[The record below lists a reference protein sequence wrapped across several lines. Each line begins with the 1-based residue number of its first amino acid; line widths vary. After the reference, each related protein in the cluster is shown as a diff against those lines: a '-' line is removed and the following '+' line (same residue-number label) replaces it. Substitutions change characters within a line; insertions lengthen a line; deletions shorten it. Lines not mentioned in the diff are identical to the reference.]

1 MAYEEVSPASW
12 RQQRRWLRFAAEQSR
27 SLMKD
32 VILGRIVVAA
42 SSLSGH
48 VLPMLR
54 IGAHLQEEGHDVT
67 VVSAAEF
74 RDDVERA
81 GLRLVPLGPAAHVRP
96 PSQPPRIPMPNL
108 LRRLLLGLAELEST
122 FVAPLAAQ
130 YDALEHVLAQG
141 PVDVV
146 LADLTFTGV
155 LPLLLK
161 ERSRPAVFAIGVG
174 PITLSSMDTPP
185 FGMAWAPRQ
194 GMDYEGVHRVVQN
207 ILLRGVQNSLNRALG
222 TRGAPPSP
230 VSLVDWPRVADR
242 LLQLTVPAFEYP
254 RRDLPETVDFIGPVL
269 LDRAAAF
276 DPPDWWPEML
286 AARTV
291 VHVTQGTFDNH
302 DQDRLIGP
310 TLAALRDTD
319 AVVVATTG
327 RPLTFTDVPPN
338 AFVAEWLPYQALLP
352 HVDVMVT
359 NGGYGGVQHALRYG
373 IPLIVAGET
382 SDKAEVAARVAYTG
396 VGVNLGTTA
405 PSVSRIRSAV
415 DEVLASSDY
424 RDAAQRMGADI
435 ADLRALDRI
444 GQLVGSATQTRG
456 VHN

>member
-1 MAYEEVSPASW
+1 
-12 RQQRRWLRFAAEQSR
+12 
-27 SLMKD
+27 MKD
-32 VILGRIVVAA
+32 VTLGRIVVAA

-67 VVSAAEF
+67 VVSAPEF

-81 GLRLVPLGPAAHVRP
+81 GLRLVPLGPAAHVPP
-96 PSQPPRIPMPNL
+96 PSQPPRVPIPRL

-122 FVAPLAAQ
+122 FVSPLAAQ
-130 YDALEHVLAQG
+130 YDALERVLAED

-161 ERSRPAVFAIGVG
+161 DGPRPSVFVVGVG
-174 PITLSSMDTPP
+174 PITLSSTDTPP
-185 FGMAWAPRQ
+185 FGMAWAPRPD
-194 GMDYEGVHRVVQN
+194 MDYEGVHRVVQG
-207 ILLRGVQNSLNRALG
+207 IFLRGVHKSLNRALG
-222 TRGAPPSP
+222 TRGARPSP
-230 VSLVDWPRVADR
+230 VSLVDWPRLADR

-254 RRDLPETVDFIGPVL
+254 RRDLPETVDFVGPVL
-269 LDRAAAF
+269 SDDVATF

-286 AARTV
+286 SARTV

-302 DQDRLIGP
+302 DQDRLIGS
-310 TLAALRDTD
+310 TLTALEGTD

-327 RPLTFTDVPPN
+327 RPVEGTDLPPN
-338 AFVAEWLPYQALLP
+338 AFAAEWLPYSALLP
-352 HVDVMVT
+352 HVDVMIT

-382 SDKAEVAARVAYTG
+382 SDKAEVAARIAYTG
-396 VGVNLGTTA
+396 VGVNLGTAA
-405 PSVSRIRSAV
+405 PSPARIRTAV
-415 DEVLASSDY
+415 DEVLATSDY
-424 RDAAQRMGADI
+424 RAAAQRVGADI
-435 ADLRALDRI
+435 AESRALDRI
-444 GQLVGSATQTRG
+444 GQWVSSATRTPG
-456 VHN
+456 VHK